1 MRSNNNDIPDKKEM
15 KAKKRKEK
23 AEKKAMEK
31 GRPDLMMM

>member
-1 MRSNNNDIPDKKEM
+1 MRSKNKDFPDKKEL

-31 GRPDLMMM
+31 MMWSL